1 MDGRQRKARRDMS
14 TAGSSFEPPAAGI
27 YERLG
32 VRTVINGRGATT
44 SVGGTLM
51 APEVLAAMGEASR
64 AFVLMDELN
73 AAVGAA
79 IANLTGAEAGY
90 VTSGSAGA
98 MALAAAA
105 CIAGTDPA
113 RIRRLPD
120 SEGWAN
126 EIVIHRTQRIN
137 YDQMFRVG
145 GGRLVEIGLSSGTE
159 PWELDHAIGTN
170 TAAVAWIDSRATGT
184 GALDFATVIEI
195 AHTRGV
201 PVIVD
206 AASTLPPREHLTKWT
221 QAGADLVI
229 FSGGKGLRG
238 PQDSGLLAGRRDLIA
253 AARANGSPN
262 AGVGR
267 GMKVSKEALVGLWA
281 AIDLFQRTDH
291 KAERRLHLA
300 QADTLVSGLS
310 GRADTRVV
318 AETDWHEW
326 PAPVVRFFPVC
337 AAWDPGGVAAALL
350 AGDPPIA
357 IFAEHGGLMI
367 STHCLLPGEE
377 HTVVASLARLLNT

>member
-1 MDGRQRKARRDMS
+1 MKRDTALS
-14 TAGSSFEPPAAGI
+14 TPGI

-32 VRTVINGRGATT
+32 VRTIINGRGATT

-51 APEVLAAMGEASR
+51 HPEVLAAMAQAAE
-64 AFVLMDELN
+64 AFVVMDELN
-73 AAVGAA
+73 EAVGAA
-79 IANLTGAEAGY
+79 IAELTGAEAGY

-105 CIAGTDPA
+105 CIAGSDPA

-126 EIVIHRTQRIN
+126 EIIIHRTHRIN

-145 GGRLVEIGLSSGTE
+145 GGHLVEIGLAAGTE
-159 PWELDHAIGTN
+159 RWELESAITER
-170 TAAVAWIDSRATGT
+170 TAAIAWVDSRATGG

-195 AHTRGV
+195 AHARGV

-206 AASTLPPREHLTKWT
+206 AASTLPPVEHLTRWT

-229 FSGGKGLRG
+229 YSGGKGLRG

-291 KAERRLHLA
+291 EAERRMHMA
-300 QADTLVSGLS
+300 QASTLVAGLE
-310 GRADTRVV
+310 GRDDTRVV
-318 AETDWHEW
+318 AETNWHDW
-326 PAPVVRFFPVC
+326 PAPVVRLLPIH
-337 AAWDPGGVAAALL
+337 AAWDPSAVAAALL

-357 IFAEHGGLMI
+357 LFVEHGGLMI

-377 HTVVASLARLLNT
+377 DIVIATLTRLLDA

>member
-1 MDGRQRKARRDMS
+1 MKRDTALS
-14 TAGSSFEPPAAGI
+14 TPGI

-32 VRTVINGRGATT
+32 VRTIINGRGATT

-51 APEVLAAMGEASR
+51 HPEVLAAMVQAAE
-64 AFVLMDELN
+64 AFVVMDELN
-73 AAVGAA
+73 EAVGVA
-79 IANLTGAEAGY
+79 IAELTGAEAGY

-105 CIAGTDPA
+105 CIAGSNPA

-126 EIVIHRTQRIN
+126 EIIIHRTHRIN

-145 GGRLVEIGLSSGTE
+145 GGRLVEIGLAAGTE
-159 PWELDHAIGTN
+159 RWELESAITER
-170 TAAVAWIDSRATGT
+170 TAAVAWVDSRATGG

-195 AHTRGV
+195 AHARGV

-206 AASTLPPREHLTKWT
+206 AASTLPPVEHLTRWT

-229 FSGGKGLRG
+229 YSGGKGLRG

-267 GMKVSKEALVGLWA
+267 GMKVSKEALAGLWA

-291 KAERRLHLA
+291 EAERRMHMA
-300 QADTLVSGLS
+300 QASTLVAGLE
-310 GRADTRVV
+310 GRDDTRVV
-318 AETDWHEW
+318 AETNWHDW
-326 PAPVVRFFPVC
+326 PAPVVRLLPIH
-337 AAWDPGGVAAALL
+337 AAWDPSAVAAALL

-357 IFAEHGGLMI
+357 LFIEHGGLMI

-377 HTVVASLARLLNT
+377 VTVIATLTCVLDA